1 MLYFSDTLITMI
13 FHPRGETKKDPANKY
28 ISILKGVSVRGG
40 GGGAREGV
48 TDPENHQPWG

>member
-28 ISILKGVSVRGG
+28 ISILKGVSVGG
-40 GGGAREGV
+40 GEGAREGV
-48 TDPENHQPWG
+48 TDSENHQPWW